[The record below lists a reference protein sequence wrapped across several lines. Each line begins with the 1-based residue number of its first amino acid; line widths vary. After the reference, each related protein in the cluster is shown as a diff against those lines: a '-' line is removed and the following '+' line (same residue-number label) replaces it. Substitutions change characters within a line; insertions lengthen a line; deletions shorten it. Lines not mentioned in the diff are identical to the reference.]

1 MIRRLPMAT
10 WGLAVACPLLLSAC
24 AHPNPGPN
32 AAAAAV
38 QAPPDVPL
46 ATKPGVGRELAA
58 VAENKGV
65 VSFSEGGA
73 MIRPEDTRQLDL
85 AARLF
90 RDASPT
96 VMFVSGHS
104 DTLGDEYGNVLLS
117 AQRAQVVKQA
127 LVARGIPASKLLL
140 QALGTSEPI
149 DNADPASPENRSVVI
164 TWRLI

>member
-1 MIRRLPMAT
+1 MTRRFSLAMWGMAS
-10 WGLAVACPLLLSAC
+10 ACPLLLAAC

-46 ATKPGVGRELAA
+46 ATKPGVGREIAA
-58 VAENKGV
+58 VADNKVV

-73 MIRPEDTRQLDL
+73 MIRSEDARQLDL

-117 AQRAQVVKQA
+117 AQRAQAVKQA
-127 LVARGIPASKLLL
+127 LVARGIPAGKLLL

-149 DNADPASPENRSVVI
+149 NSANPASPENRSVVI

>member
-1 MIRRLPMAT
+1 M
-10 WGLAVACPLLLSAC
+10 LAAC
-24 AHPNPGPN
+24 AHPVPGPN

-46 ATKPGVGRELAA
+46 ATKPGIGREVAA
-58 VAENKGV
+58 VADNKV
-65 VSFSEGGA
+65 VISFTEGGA
-73 MIRPEDTRQLDL
+73 TIRADDARQLDL

-96 VMFVSGHS
+96 VMFVAGHS
-104 DTLGDEYGNVLLS
+104 DTVGDEYGNVLLS

-149 DNADPASPENRSVVI
+149 DGANPASPENRSVVI
-164 TWRLI
+164 TWRLL

>member
-1 MIRRLPMAT
+1 MIRRFSLAAWAT
-10 WGLAVACPLLLSAC
+10 APLLLAAC
-24 AHPNPGPN
+24 AHPVPGPN

-46 ATKPGVGRELAA
+46 ATKPGVGREIAA
-58 VAENKGV
+58 VADNKV
-65 VSFSEGGA
+65 TISFMEGGA
-73 MIRPEDTRQLDL
+73 EIRPQDATQLDL

-90 RDASPT
+90 RDAGPT

-127 LVARGIPASKLLL
+127 LVARGIPADKLLL
-140 QALGTSEPI
+140 QALGTSEPV
-149 DNADPASPENRSVVI
+149 DGADPTSPQNRSVVI
-164 TWRLI
+164 TWRLL

>member
-1 MIRRLPMAT
+1 MIR
-10 WGLAVACPLLLSAC
+10 
-24 AHPNPGPN
+24 
-32 AAAAAV
+32 
-38 QAPPDVPL
+38 
-46 ATKPGVGRELAA
+46 
-58 VAENKGV
+58 
-65 VSFSEGGA
+65 SEDA
-73 MIRPEDTRQLDL
+73 RQLDL

-117 AQRAQVVKQA
+117 AQRAQAVKQA
-127 LVARGIPASKLLL
+127 LVARGIPAGKLLL

-149 DNADPASPENRSVVI
+149 NSANPASPENRSVVI

>member
-1 MIRRLPMAT
+1 MTRHRSLAAWVAT
-10 WGLAVACPLLLSAC
+10 LAAPALLAAC
-24 AHPNPGPN
+24 AHPDPGPN

-46 ATKPGVGRELAA
+46 ATRPGLGREVAA
-58 VAENKGV
+58 VADNKV
-65 VSFSEGGA
+65 AIAFPAGGA
-73 MIRPEDTRQLDL
+73 TIRPEDAAQLDL

-104 DTLGDEYGNVLLS
+104 DTRGDEYNNVVLS
-117 AQRAQVVKQA
+117 AQRAQAVKQA
-127 LVARGIPASKLLL
+127 LVARGIPANKLLL

-149 DNADPASPENRSVVI
+149 DNADPASPENRAVVI
-164 TWRLI
+164 TWRLL